1 MYVPLDHP
9 LLVVEFLPRQQRQAE
24 ILDGVEALHPR
35 GRRTEVRLDRPAVF
49 AGADRSAFAAARIPA
64 DGAPRAV
71 QGAADVFPLTHLLG
85 AARAIMIEGAGL
97 TDLTYNVG
105 ALVLMSVVFLATRTA
120 MFRWTQ
126 D

>member
-1 MYVPLDHP
+1 M
-9 LLVVEFLPRQQRQAE
+9 
-24 ILDGVEALHPR
+24 
-35 GRRTEVRLDRPAVF
+35 
-49 AGADRSAFAAARIPA
+49 
-64 DGAPRAV
+64 